1 MIKILLVQRK
11 VTHYRKL
18 LIEYIERRGD
28 CSITPICISDGQSV
42 KDDKAIRVPAITLF
56 KYRGRI
62 IKYSKEM
69 VSYVK
74 KHYGQYDYIILEG
87 ATNLINNI
95 PICKYLRKKGVPYIV
110 WDAGRRKNAEMTILR
125 SLMQRKLEF
134 IWKNSAAII
143 AYSTIAKQ
151 YFVNLGISEEQIF
164 ICQNTL
170 YVDAFDK
177 QIAALTREEI
187 MSIRQK
193 YAPKQQKI
201 ILYVG
206 VIEKRKRITDLVDAF
221 EIEKNKHEDIVLLI
235 IGGGDYF
242 KSLTD
247 YCLGKK
253 DIFLLGPIIEGV
265 IKYFLAA
272 DLFVLPSQGGLS
284 INQAMICGKPV
295 IASSADGTELDLIE
309 QGKNGFLFEE
319 KKISELVDRIDE
331 VISDDE
337 KLARMGQYS
346 RMIIEEK
353 INEKTFYDNFIKCI
367 NSVKKTN

>member
-1 MIKILLVQRK
+1 MKKILLVQRD

-18 LIEYIERRGD
+18 LIEYIESRGE
-28 CSITPICISDGQSV
+28 CLITPVCISDGQSA
-42 KDDKAIRVPAITLF
+42 KGDKAIRVPAITLF
-56 KYRGRI
+56 EYRGRI
-62 IKYSKEM
+62 IRYSKAM

-74 KHYGQYDYIILEG
+74 NHYSQYDYIILEG

-95 PICKYLRKKGVPYIV
+95 PICRYLHKEGIPYIV

-125 SLMQRKLEF
+125 RLMQRKLEF
-134 IWKNSAAII
+134 IWKNAAAII

-151 YFVNLGISEEQIF
+151 YFVNLGISEEQVF

-170 YVDAFDK
+170 YVDTFDK
-177 QIAALTREEI
+177 QIAALTQEDI
-187 MSIRQK
+187 KSIRQK

-206 VIEKRKRITDLVDAF
+206 VIEKRKRVTDLVDAF
-221 EIEKNKHEDIVLLI
+221 EIVKNKHKDVVLLI

-242 KSLTD
+242 KELTD
-247 YCLGKK
+247 YCIGKE

-265 IKYFLAA
+265 IKYFMAA

-284 INQAMICGKPV
+284 INQAMICSKPV

-319 KKISELVDRIDE
+319 KNIDELVDRIDE

-337 KLARMGQYS
+337 KLVSMGQHS
-346 RMIIEEK
+346 RMIIEER
-353 INEKTFYDNFIKCI
+353 INEKTFYDNFKKCI
-367 NSVKKTN
+367 NSVKKSK